1 MSSDSKKAKIYITDE
16 GFGPIVRQSAIIEEL
31 KKQNGNLQVNMQLDR
46 HYEEAQHIIP
56 GISYTRKFNNIV
68 WHKQRDGTP
77 DAEAIRN
84 YYADYESMSDLY
96 IADQKMMPEQR
107 PDFIIS
113 DFVYEAFDLAEHF
126 KIPSFGVSHFTW
138 DWFFSKMY
146 PSPLR
151 SSLLRRFMD
160 QAAKAKFLFFPPFT
174 PREIIQHYKERVV
187 EVPFI
192 VRKRELNRF
201 ETQNGKPNILVMD
214 SGSAVNHLAMEKIAK
229 ALPGLTDYHFYLP
242 GTMQVHAENITNLPK
257 NKLLVDYIGSMDL
270 VISRAGFNTITECIA
285 YRTPMLLFGE
295 ALNAEMREN
304 NFFVKE
310 QGLGSFTSLE
320 LLKNNPARVIGDFF
334 DGEYAVLKRNME
346 QHEIRVNG
354 AEVVANKILEAVN

>member
-1 MSSDSKKAKIYITDE
+1 MTKHTKIYITDE

-31 KKQNGNLQVNMQLDR
+31 LKLIPDLSVNMQLDR
-46 HYEEAQHIIP
+46 HYEEAKHIIP

-68 WHKQRDGTP
+68 WHKQQDGTP
-77 DAEAIRN
+77 DTEAIRN

-96 IADQKMMPEQR
+96 IADQKIITDPH

-113 DFVYEAFDLAEHF
+113 DFVYEAF
-126 KIPSFGVSHFTW
+126 KIAQDYNVPSFGVSHFTW

-146 PSPLR
+146 PSPLK

-160 QAAKAKFLFFPPFT
+160 QAAMADILFFPPFT
-174 PREIIQHYKERVV
+174 PREIIRHYQDRVV

-201 ETQNGKPNILVMD
+201 EVRNGKPNILVMD
-214 SGSAVNHLAMEKIAK
+214 SGSAVNRLAMKKIAE
-229 ALPGLTDYHFYLP
+229 ALPGLSDYHFYLP
-242 GTMQVHAENITNLPK
+242 GSMQMEADNVTNLPK

-320 LLKNNPARVIGDFF
+320 LLKENPARVIGDFF
-334 DGEYAVLKRNME
+334 DGEYSILKRNME
-346 QHEIRVNG
+346 QHEIKVNG
-354 AEVVANKILEAVN
+354 AEVVANKIMEVIS